1 MTETPSIPTPKT
13 TRGQTTKRL
22 ISAAVG
28 LQRPAHKELSKD
40 KYLTFK
46 LRSNPTDESSTMYE
60 LTVPFFSSG
69 TPEELLDFIKNVE
82 KVFVGQNM
90 TAGPARYSLLRRVL
104 QGDALAAFNRAA
116 TATGNETNDHLK
128 TCLTELK
135 KHIFPRKA
143 LNNQKRYMRRFLR
156 KPREMKIREFMT
168 RLNEINEL
176 LTLFPPVRD
185 GQEAE
190 KLPDDKLMD
199 IAEFAVPATWQ
210 KTMIMHGFDPISHSS
225 AEFVEFC
232 ERIEFSEGDNK
243 QETKSQADSKN
254 GNNGGTSRAKTPAGG
269 NNNNNNNNNNNR
281 NRKRGNADK
290 YCEFHGTT
298 GHNTGECLVILGQAK
313 KMRAAWEASRTPQNP
328 RGANNNQGNLTWK
341 RNDQDKKDNFKLEL
355 RDTIQEALKD
365 MLVAQKKPA
374 QDSDVPKK
382 DNFNLD
388 LGEFANLNFE
398 EVDKS

>member
-13 TRGQTTKRL
+13 TQGQTTKRL

-28 LQRPAHKELSKD
+28 LQRPAQKELSKD

-46 LRSNPTDESSTMYE
+46 LRSNPADEHSTMYE

-135 KHIFPRKA
+135 KHIFPQKA

-168 RLNEINEL
+168 RLNKINEL

-190 KLPDDKLMD
+190 KLPDDELMD
-199 IAEFAVPATWQ
+199 IAEFAVPAT
-210 KTMIMHGFDPISHSS
+210 
-225 AEFVEFC
+225 
-232 ERIEFSEGDNK
+232 
-243 QETKSQADSKN
+243 
-254 GNNGGTSRAKTPAGG
+254 
-269 NNNNNNNNNNNR
+269 
-281 NRKRGNADK
+281 
-290 YCEFHGTT
+290 
-298 GHNTGECLVILGQAK
+298 
-313 KMRAAWEASRTPQNP
+313 
-328 RGANNNQGNLTWK
+328 
-341 RNDQDKKDNFKLEL
+341 
-355 RDTIQEALKD
+355 
-365 MLVAQKKPA
+365 
-374 QDSDVPKK
+374 
-382 DNFNLD
+382 
-388 LGEFANLNFE
+388 
-398 EVDKS
+398 